1 MSYEMITEIV
11 DAQGY
16 FSLADVESTALFH
29 TLGSQFERLELEIGC
44 GRGDFL
50 NSHAPNHSN
59 VCYIGVERHLV
70 SLRRGVEKIK
80 RSGLKNVFLVNAD
93 VTNIL
98 GSYIAPKT
106 LSSIHLYFPDPWP
119 KKKHQKRRVL
129 NALNAERIHQ
139 LLSEEG
145 TFYIR
150 SDNLIIY
157 DDMLSVIKESGLFVE
172 RDVPKE
178 LLSCKTGFEQKF
190 MQQNKPIY
198 FSGYHTRQLNGSA

>member
-1 MSYEMITEIV
+1 MSYDMIKKIV
-11 DAQGY
+11 DEQGY

-50 NSHAPNHSN
+50 NSHAPSHSN
-59 VCYIGVERHLV
+59 ICYIGVERHLV
-70 SLRRGVEKIK
+70 SLRRGVEKIR
-80 RSGLKNVFLVNAD
+80 RSGLKNVFLVHAD
-93 VTNIL
+93 IANL
-98 GSYIAPKT
+98 LDSYIAPNA

-119 KKKHQKRRVL
+119 KKKHNKRRVL
-129 NALNAERIHQ
+129 NAVNAEKLHRI
-139 LLSEEG
+139 LAEDG

-157 DDMLSVIKESGLFVE
+157 DDMLNVIEESGLFVE

-178 LLSCKTGFEQKF
+178 LLLCKTGFEQKF
-190 MQQNKPIY
+190 LEQNKPIY
-198 FSGYHTRQLNGSA
+198 FSGYHVSRLNGST